1 MKHGN
6 NFSYLI
12 YFILLIA
19 FSSNAD
25 EELAV
30 LTEELKEGA
39 WKGMCT
45 NESGSRR
52 YKVKYHVS
60 YIVEEEKKI
69 LQIEMV
75 NLDLE
80 PRPDFTYQLIDIDV
94 KSETISF
101 KIPRKHDMKSCELT
115 KQEDSSYKG
124 ECHSDKAKNGRISQI
139 SMVQLLEEI

>member
-19 FSSNAD
+19 FSCNAD
-25 EELAV
+25 EELPV

-52 YKVKYHVS
+52 YKIKYQVS
-60 YIVEEEKKI
+60 YIIEDEKKL
-69 LQIEMV
+69 LQIEMI

-80 PRPDFTYQLIDIDV
+80 PRPDFTYQLIDVDV

-101 KIPRKHDMKSCELT
+101 KIPRKHDTKSCELT
-115 KQEDSSYKG
+115 KQEDRSYKG
-124 ECHSDKAKNGRISQI
+124 ECHSDKAKNNRNSQI
-139 SMVQLLEEI
+139 SMVQPLEEI

>member
-1 MKHGN
+1 MKDCN
-6 NFSYLI
+6 SFSYLI

-52 YKVKYHVS
+52 YKVKYQVS
-60 YIVEEEKKI
+60 YIVEDENKI

-101 KIPRKHDMKSCELT
+101 KIPRKHDTKSCELT
-115 KQEDSSYKG
+115 KQEDNSYKG
-124 ECHSDKAKNGRISQI
+124 ECHSDKAKNDRSSQI
-139 SMVQLLEEI
+139 SMLQALDEI